1 MKNALKPLAWVLG
14 LATGLVLIGCAG
26 TQTKES
32 TGEMIDNSA
41 ITAKVKAALVDDPS
55 VSAMQIK
62 VNTFKG
68 VVQLSGFVDTAQQK
82 ERAQKIA
89 EGIDGV
95 KEVKN
100 DLVVKSE
107 VSKASR

>member
-1 MKNALKPLAWVLG
+1 
-14 LATGLVLIGCAG
+14 
-26 TQTKES
+26 
-32 TGEMIDNSA
+32 MIDNSA
-41 ITAKVKAALVDDPS
+41 ITAKVKGALVNDPS

-62 VNTFKG
+62 VKTFKG
-68 VVQLSGFVDTAQQK
+68 AVQLSGFVDTAQQK

-95 KEVKN
+95 KEVRN

-107 VSKASR
+107 VSKASP

>member
-1 MKNALKPLAWVLG
+1 MKNALKHLGWVLSLTISLG
-14 LATGLVLIGCAG
+14 FLGCAG

-32 TGEMIDNSA
+32 TGEVIDNSA
-41 ITAKVKAALVDDPS
+41 ITTKVKAALVDDPS
-55 VSAMQIK
+55 VSAMQIHVK
-62 VNTFKG
+62 TFKG
-68 VVQLSGFVDTAQQK
+68 VVQLSGFVDTAQQRD
-82 ERAQKIA
+82 RAQKIV

-107 VSKASR
+107 VSKSTR